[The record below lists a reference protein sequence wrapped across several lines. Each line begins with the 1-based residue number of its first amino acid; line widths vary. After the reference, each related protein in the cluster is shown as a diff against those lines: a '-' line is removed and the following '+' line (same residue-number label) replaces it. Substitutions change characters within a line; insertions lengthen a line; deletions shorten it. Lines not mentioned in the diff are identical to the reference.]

1 MAAFTYEF
9 SIKGVHK
16 VSAQVVGELIDEL
29 SNKGTEVTPELI
41 VEMSRDP
48 DSPTHGEF
56 EWDDTVAAE
65 KYRTEQ
71 ARLLIAHIRVVR
83 EDDQENEQDVKVRAF
98 VSTPGRN
105 SVYVPL
111 QNALSN
117 DVYREHLLKQAKND
131 CMVFL
136 AKYRKLSELAGVTAA
151 MTDFLDVV

>member
-29 SNKGTEVTPELI
+29 TNKGTEVTPELI
-41 VEMSRDP
+41 VDMSRDP
-48 DSPTHGEF
+48 ASPTHGEF

-71 ARLLIAHIRVVR
+71 ARLLIAHIRIVK
-83 EDDQENEQDVKVRAF
+83 EEDQEKEQEVSVRAF

-136 AKYRKLSELAGVTAA
+136 AKYRKLQELAGVTDA
-151 MTDFLDVV
+151 MAEFLNVV

>member
-29 SNKGTEVTPELI
+29 TNKGTEVTPELI
-41 VEMSRDP
+41 VAMSRDP
-48 DSPTHGEF
+48 ASPTHGEF
-56 EWDDTVAAE
+56 EWDDSIAAE
-65 KYRTEQ
+65 KFRTEQ
-71 ARLLIAHIRVVR
+71 ARLLISHIRIVR
-83 EDDQENEQDVKVRAF
+83 DEEEKEQECRVRAF

-117 DVYREHLLKQAKND
+117 DVYREHLLKQARND

-136 AKYRKLSELAGVTAA
+136 AKYRKLQELAGVTDA
-151 MTDFLDVV
+151 MTEFLNVV